1 MQYLDDDGE
10 AESILSKVLGGNKLL
25 KGKKYHAPSESS
37 EYSESSC
44 DVTGKDLISCLTLRQ
59 HLTHMILGS
68 STDRVQP
75 KVSRQGK
82 RKEGM
87 EDLKSH
93 RCDQCGYSAKY
104 AGRVREHRRR
114 VHEKIKQFRCREGG
128 RVDLS
133 CS

>member
-1 MQYLDDDGE
+1 
-10 AESILSKVLGGNKLL
+10 
-25 KGKKYHAPSESS
+25 
-37 EYSESSC
+37 
-44 DVTGKDLISCLTLRQ
+44 
-59 HLTHMILGS
+59 MILGS
-68 STDRVQP
+68 STDTVQP

-114 VHEKIKQFRCREGG
+114 VHEKVKQFKCRE
-128 RVDLS
+128 VTELISHDLIFDFLPHYQIQT
-133 CS
+133 